1 MSDNHGL
8 TEEAIEL
15 IKNCPYIINK
25 LAKHIQDAFGVVVF
39 SDTITEPLE
48 PIEISAVT
56 YSPAEC
62 GYEK

>member
-1 MSDNHGL
+1 MGEKFGL
-8 TEEAIEL
+8 TPEAIEL
-15 IKNCPYIINK
+15 IKNFPSFVND
-25 LAKHIQDAFGVVVF
+25 LAHFLNTVERKE
-39 SDTITEPLE
+39 TKPEPLE